1 MSPGKSVS
9 SLPKNIL
16 LKAEPSPLEIDP
28 RRTALVI
35 VDMQNSFARKGGLF
49 DMAGSDLSEVPAVA
63 AAINRVA
70 VALRRAG
77 GKVVYVVHVYS
88 ADLHEAGAPDSANV
102 VKSGIVKI
110 SREQPQL
117 RDKLAIRGSWGAE
130 VIPEIAPVPGD
141 VIVEKIRHSGF
152 YETTLDTTLKTLN
165 ARYLLFAGTEL
176 SMCVE
181 ATIRDAFYRGY
192 FCILVSDA
200 AVSSARYPFRREA
213 TTYNVS
219 KSLGWVTT
227 SADVV
232 KALRG

>member
-1 MSPGKSVS
+1 MASKKVASLAAKSV
-9 SLPKNIL
+9 L
-16 LKAEPSPLEIDP
+16 LKAEPASLVIDP

-35 VDMQNSFARKGGLF
+35 VDMQNSFAKKGGLF
-49 DMAGSDLSEVPAVA
+49 DMAGSDLSEVPAA
-63 AAINRVA
+63 ASAINKVA
-70 VALRRAG
+70 GILRRKG

-88 ADLHEAGAPDSANV
+88 PDLHEAGAPDSANV
-102 VKSGIVKI
+102 VKSGIVRI
-110 SREQPQL
+110 SREQPEL
-117 RDKLAIRGSWGAE
+117 REKMAIRGAWGAE
-130 VIPEIAPVPGD
+130 VIKEISPKPGD
-141 VIVEKIRHSGF
+141 VMVEKVRHGGF
-152 YETTLDTTLKTLN
+152 YETNLDTTLKTLN
-165 ARYLLFAGTEL
+165 MKYLLFAGTEL

-200 AVSSARYPFRREA
+200 AVSSRRFPFRREA